1 MGALGV
7 PLSGKIAAGAMA
19 EQGRAIARVT
29 DLGFGPRVRAAS
41 AADRPDAAVSEDLFR
56 AAVAVLA
63 AWGWALRPVAVVS
76 IGSRTHPLLID
87 SLASRLA
94 KIGRMPYL
102 GTVEH
107 TGPSAAARSNSAQRL
122 RAVYGAY
129 RLPDE
134 LATALDGL
142 DGGPVLLVDDRT
154 DTGWTITVVALVG

>member
-1 MGALGV
+1 
-7 PLSGKIAAGAMA
+7 
-19 EQGRAIARVT
+19 
-29 DLGFGPRVRAAS
+29 
-41 AADRPDAAVSEDLFR
+41 
-56 AAVAVLA
+56 
-63 AWGWALRPVAVVS
+63 
-76 IGSRTHPLLID
+76 
-87 SLASRLA
+87 
-94 KIGRMPYL
+94 MPYL

-154 DTGWTITVVALVG
+154 DTGWTITVVAQLLRQAGSGPVLPLVVALVG